1 MKKKQEKEEK
11 AGMSEFQKYQAKRQE
26 RRREKKQKAKEKA
39 KLKKQQGKMSE
50 KQVIQMTEEEKRKR
64 AEYEMLIGDQDK
76 KESEDEEMMK
86 MDSRFKVEGDN
97 DYAIDPTHKEYRK
110 VSLGHNKV
118 MKRPKKW

>member
-1 MKKKQEKEEK
+1 
-11 AGMSEFQKYQAKRQE
+11 
-26 RRREKKQKAKEKA
+26 
-39 KLKKQQGKMSE
+39 MSE